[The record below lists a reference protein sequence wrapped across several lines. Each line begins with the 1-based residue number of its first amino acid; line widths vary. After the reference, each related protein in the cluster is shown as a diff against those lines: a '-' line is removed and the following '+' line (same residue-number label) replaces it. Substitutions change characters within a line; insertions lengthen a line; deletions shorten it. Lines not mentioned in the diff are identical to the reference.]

1 MIELRWKTKRKDV
14 EDDLLDLVLYG
25 QRKTKLQYRYLIE
38 QEETGYENWS
48 QWFDV
53 EEVEE

>member
-1 MIELRWKTKRKDV
+1 MIKLRWLTHV
-14 EDDLLDLVLYG
+14 GFYEEDEYDTVT
-25 QRKTKLQYRYLIE
+25 RTLQYCYLIE
-38 QEETGYENWS
+38 QEETGHENWS